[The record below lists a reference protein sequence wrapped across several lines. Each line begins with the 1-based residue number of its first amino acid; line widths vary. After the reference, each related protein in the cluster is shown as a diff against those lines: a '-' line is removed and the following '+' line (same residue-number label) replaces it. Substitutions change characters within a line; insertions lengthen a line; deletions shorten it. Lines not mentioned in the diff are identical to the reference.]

1 MNKDAT
7 PKVVAG
13 KGSMHKVGRFDPA
26 NLSPHPIYDGHAEGL
41 AWAPFI
47 EHTDETVHAAYGV
60 MELASGGETETVSH
74 AFEKA
79 LFVIEGEFEI
89 NRGDQVHRVTDGDY
103 FLLPTGIEHALRN
116 RAAGPA
122 RWVEMS
128 APQPKAPGG
137 WRDTWF
143 AGPADWSPPA
153 VASDSRDLRNQ
164 MMGHYAPAQHAPAA
178 MMTPEELYGFSQ
190 RMMVDANFGA
200 SHFNLFVIGFPDG
213 GLCNH
218 HDHPFEEGYFI
229 LEGAVDITFDGKDYT
244 LGTGDYAWTGVGA
257 QHAFFPKKGQP
268 VRWLE
273 FQAPQPPAR
282 GGMRWMSQADYMKT
296 VLKF

>member
-1 MNKDAT
+1 
-7 PKVVAG
+7 
-13 KGSMHKVGRFDPA
+13 MHKVGRFDPA
-26 NLSPHPIYDGHAEGL
+26 NLAPHPIYDGHAEGL
-41 AWAPFI
+41 TWAPFI
-47 EHTDETVHAAYGV
+47 EHADDTVHAAYGI
-60 MELASGGETETVSH
+60 MELASGGETEIASH

-79 LFVIEGEFEI
+79 LFLTEGEMEI
-89 NRGDQVHRVTDGDY
+89 DRDGHIYRLSEGDY
-103 FLLPTGIEHALRN
+103 VLVPTGIEHALRN
-116 RAAGPA
+116 RAPGAA

-137 WRDTWF
+137 WQDTWF
-143 AGPADWSPPA
+143 AGAAQWTQQAVSPDL
-153 VASDSRDLRNQ
+153 SDPRNR
-164 MMGHYAPAQHAPAA
+164 MMGHYEPSQHAPPAS
-178 MMTPEELYGFSQ
+178 MVPENLFGFSQ

-218 HDHPFEEGYFI
+218 HDHPFEEGYFV
-229 LEGAVDITFDGKDYT
+229 LDGAVDITFDGKDYT
-244 LGTGDYAWTGVGA
+244 LETGDYAWTGVGA

-273 FQAPQPPAR
+273 FQAPQPPAI
-282 GGMRWMSQADYMKT
+282 GGMRWMTQWDYVNT

>member
-1 MNKDAT
+1 
-7 PKVVAG
+7 
-13 KGSMHKVGRFDPA
+13 MHKVGRFDPA
-26 NLSPHPIYDGHAEGL
+26 DLAPHPVYDGHAAGL
-41 AWAPFI
+41 SWAPFI
-47 EHTDETVHAAYGV
+47 EHTDDTVHAAYGV
-60 MELASGGETETVSH
+60 MELAADGETEIVSH

-79 LFVIEGEFEI
+79 LFVTEGEIEI
-89 NRGDQVHRVTDGDY
+89 NRDGHVYRLTGGDY
-103 FLLPTGIEHALRN
+103 FLVPTGVEHALRN
-116 RAAGPA
+116 RAPGPA

-137 WRDTWF
+137 WQDTWF
-143 AGPADWSPPA
+143 AGPAEWTRQAAAPDP
-153 VASDSRDLRNQ
+153 RDLRNR
-164 MMGHYAPAQHAPAA
+164 MMGHYEPAQHPPAA
-178 MMTPEELYGFSQ
+178 TMAPEDLVGFSQ

-218 HDHPFEEGYFI
+218 HDHPFEEAYFI
-229 LEGAVDITFDGKDYT
+229 LDGAVDITFDGKDYT
-244 LGTGDYAWTGVGA
+244 LETGDYGWTGVGA
-257 QHAFFPKKGQP
+257 QHAFFPKRGQP